1 MKAYTRVVPLCCA
14 FLFNELLINKIIKK
28 IANGDFMFVT
38 SLIFYVRPASFTNKL
53 QMMIL
58 CALLV

>member
-28 IANGDFMFVT
+28 IANYDFMFVT
-38 SLIFYVRPASFTNKL
+38 SLIIYVRPASFTNKL
-53 QMMIL
+53 QMVI
-58 CALLV
+58 